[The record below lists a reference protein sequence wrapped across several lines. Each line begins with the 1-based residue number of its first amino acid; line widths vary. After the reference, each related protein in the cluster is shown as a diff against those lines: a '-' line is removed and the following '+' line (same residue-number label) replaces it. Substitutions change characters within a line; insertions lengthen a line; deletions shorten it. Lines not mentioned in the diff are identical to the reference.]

1 MASPAGP
8 ARYTAGVPLDPDA
21 CYLALR
27 TRDARFDG
35 HFFIG
40 VRTTG
45 VYCRPVCP
53 ARTPK
58 RENCLFLPCAA
69 AAREAGFRPCLRC
82 RPEASPG
89 TPAWRGTSATV
100 ARALR
105 LIDAGALDSG
115 GVDALA
121 DRLGVGARQLRR
133 LFLEHLGATPLA
145 VAQTRRLHFAKKLID
160 ETALPFSEIAFAAG
174 FSSIRRFNDAV
185 RSTWE
190 RSPRDLR
197 RAGAAAGAGSRSAPL
212 ELRLPFRPP
221 YDWDALAGFF
231 ALRAIP
237 GVEVASA
244 ERYVRSFRLEGASGT
259 LDVTPRPGGTHLVA
273 RLYLDAPAAL
283 IRIHERLRRQF
294 DLGADPLTIAEQL
307 GRDPVLAPL
316 VDSRPGL
323 RVPGA
328 WDGFEVAVRAI
339 LGQQVSVRGAATL
352 AGRLVEAYGDPLPE
366 AARHPDGAGM
376 PGRLFPRPEALLD
389 LDAARIG
396 LPRARAAAVATLA
409 RAVRDGRVDLEGS
422 RDLESTVA
430 QLRALPGIG
439 EWTAQSVAMRAL
451 QEPDAFPHGD
461 LGLRR
466 ALGRRGALASAAE
479 VYGRGEA
486 WRPWRA
492 YAAVHL
498 WHGPEPGP
506 RKRRASGGMARSMRR
521 ETKSRMPS
529 NRRPG

>member
-1 MASPAGP
+1 MASPPGRP
-8 ARYTAGVPLDPDA
+8 RYTADVQLDPDI
-21 CYLALR
+21 CYRALR

-35 HFFIG
+35 HFFTG

-105 LIDAGALDSG
+105 LIDGGAMDSA

-121 DRLGVGARQLRR
+121 DRLGIGARQLRR

-185 RSTWE
+185 RSTWG
-190 RSPRDLR
+190 RSPRVLR
-197 RAGAAAGAGSRSAPL
+197 GARAAQGADGQAAPL

-221 YDWDALAGFF
+221 LDWDALAGFF

-237 GVEVASA
+237 GVELASA
-244 ERYVRSFRLEGASGT
+244 ERYVRSFALDGATGI
-259 LDVTPRPGGTHLVA
+259 LDVTPRPGEAHLVA
-273 RLYLDAPAAL
+273 RLYVDAPAPL
-283 IRIHERLRRQF
+283 IRISERLRRLF
-294 DLGADPLTIAEQL
+294 DLGADPLTIGEQL
-307 GRDPVLAPL
+307 GRDPTLAPL
-316 VDSRPGL
+316 VASRPGL

-352 AGRLVEAYGDPLPE
+352 AGRLAEAYGDALPV
-366 AARHPDGAGM
+366 AATRPDGEGT
-376 PGRLFPRPEALLD
+376 PSRLFPRPEALLD

-396 LPRARAAAVATLA
+396 LPRARAAAIATLA
-409 RAVRDGRVDLEGS
+409 RAVRDGSVDLEAS
-422 RDLESTVA
+422 RDLDSTVA
-430 QLRALPGIG
+430 QLRSMPGIG
-439 EWTAQSVAMRAL
+439 EWTAQYVAMRAL
-451 QEPDAFPHGD
+451 HEPDAFPHGD

-466 ALGRRGALASAAE
+466 ALGSRAALASAAE
-479 VYGRGEA
+479 VWSRGEA

-492 YAAVHL
+492 YAALHL
-498 WHGPEPGP
+498 WNSPEAGP
-506 RKRRASGGMARSMRR
+506 RKRSAVEKAARSVRR
-521 ETKSRMPS
+521 KTKRRMHSR
-529 NRRPG
+529 RRR

>member
-1 MASPAGP
+1 M
-8 ARYTAGVPLDPDA
+8 PLDADA
-21 CYLALR
+21 CYRALR

-35 HFFIG
+35 HFFTG

-89 TPAWRGTSATV
+89 TPAWRGSSATV

-105 LIDAGALDSG
+105 LIDGGALDSG
-115 GVDALA
+115 SVDALA
-121 DRLGVGARQLRR
+121 DRLGIGARQLRR

-185 RSTWE
+185 RSTWG

-197 RAGAAAGAGSRSAPL
+197 SARATRGSNGQAAPL

-221 YDWDALAGFF
+221 LDWDGLAGFF
-231 ALRAIP
+231 AGRAIP
-237 GVEVASA
+237 GVELATA
-244 ERYVRSFRLEGASGT
+244 ERYVRSFSLDGVTGT
-259 LDVTPRPGGTHLVA
+259 LDVTPRPGETHLVA
-273 RLYLDAPAAL
+273 RLYVDAPAPL
-283 IRIHERLRRQF
+283 IRISERLRRQF
-294 DLGADPLTIAEQL
+294 DLGADPLTIGEQL
-307 GRDPVLAPL
+307 GRDPMLAPL
-316 VDSRPGL
+316 VARRPGL

-352 AGRLVEAYGDPLPE
+352 AGRLAEAHGTALPAAAQRPKGD
-366 AARHPDGAGM
+366 GM
-376 PGRLFPRPEALLD
+376 PTLLFPRPEALLE

-396 LPRARAAAVATLA
+396 LTRARAAAISTLA
-409 RAVRDGRVDLEGS
+409 RAVRDGSVDLEAS
-422 RDLESTVA
+422 RDLDSTVA
-430 QLRALPGIG
+430 QLRSLPGIG
-439 EWTAQSVAMRAL
+439 EWTAQYVAMRAL
-451 QEPDAFPHGD
+451 HEPDAFPHGD

-466 ALGRRGALASAAE
+466 ALGGRAALASAAE
-479 VYGRGEA
+479 VWSRGEA

-492 YAAVHL
+492 YAALHL
-498 WHGPEPGP
+498 WNSPQARP
-506 RKRRASGGMARSMRR
+506 RRRRVADEKARSPHREKKRPTHSRGRR
-521 ETKSRMPS
+521 
-529 NRRPG
+529 G

>member
-1 MASPAGP
+1 MQ
-8 ARYTAGVPLDPDA
+8 LDPDA
-21 CYLALR
+21 CYRALR

-35 HFFIG
+35 HFFTA
-40 VRTTG
+40 VRSTG

-100 ARALR
+100 SRALR
-105 LIDAGALDSG
+105 LIDDGALDSG

-121 DRLGVGARQLRR
+121 ARLGIGARQLRR
-133 LFLEHLGATPLA
+133 LFVEHLGATPLA

-160 ETALPFSEIAFAAG
+160 ETALQFSEIAFAAG

-185 RSTWE
+185 RGTWG

-197 RAGAAAGAGSRSAPL
+197 RARAAQRAAGRVAPL
-212 ELRLPFRPP
+212 ELRLPFRAPL
-221 YDWDALAGFF
+221 DSDALAGFF

-237 GVEVASA
+237 GVELANA
-244 ERYVRSFRLEGASGT
+244 ERYVRSFSLDGATGT
-259 LDVTPRPGGTHLVA
+259 LDVTPRPGEAHLVA
-273 RLYLDAPAAL
+273 RLYVDAPAPL
-283 IRIHERLRRQF
+283 IRITERLRRQF
-294 DLGADPLTIAEQL
+294 DLGADPVTIGEQL
-307 GRDPVLAPL
+307 GKDPVLAPL
-316 VDSRPGL
+316 VASRPGL

-352 AGRLVEAYGDPLPE
+352 AGRLAEAYGETLPK
-366 AARHPDGAGM
+366 AARRPEGEGT
-376 PGRLFPRPEALLD
+376 PSRLFPRPEALLD

-396 LPRARAAAVATLA
+396 LPRARAAAITALA
-409 RAVRDGRVDLEGS
+409 RAVGDGGVDLDAS
-422 RDLESTVA
+422 RDLDSTVA
-430 QLRALPGIG
+430 QLRSLPGIG
-439 EWTAQSVAMRAL
+439 EWTAQYVAMRAL
-451 QEPDAFPHGD
+451 HEPDAFPHGD

-466 ALGRRGALASAAE
+466 ALGGRADLASAAE
-479 VYGRGEA
+479 VCRRGEA

-492 YAAVHL
+492 YAALYL
-498 WHGPEPGP
+498 WNSPAAGP
-506 RKRRASGGMARSMRR
+506 RKRRPAGGTPRSVRTAAKRR
-521 ETKSRMPS
+521 TT
-529 NRRPG
+529 